1 MLGWGWGSCLPGWT
15 ALALSVTYGFN
26 DGSEQTILVP
36 ASCTAEFLRNH
47 TIIEYFGRRCIGL
60 TAVGPGMATEL
71 DVHAAL
77 KSIIMLDIRLA
88 GKFDEYAHP
97 FDTLESLPIGNIR
110 LPLYAITILLIKMLF
125 SESSGIFCQATH
137 FGHTAVFD
145 RMYTNLADEI
155 LVMQRES
162 VDTSDVMHIIA
173 SRTLEIETAI
183 EEYVANIPAIYGCVS
198 H

>member
-1 MLGWGWGSCLPGWT
+1 MLDYTT
-15 ALALSVTYGFN
+15 ATYGFD
-26 DGSEQTILVP
+26 DGTELTMLVP
-36 ASCTAEFLRNH
+36 ASCTAEFLRNRA
-47 TIIEYFGRRCIGL
+47 IIGHFGVRCTGL
-60 TAVGPGMATEL
+60 TAVGPGMATDL
-71 DVHAAL
+71 DVRAAL
-77 KSIIMLDIRLA
+77 KSAIMLDIRLA
-88 GKFDEYAHP
+88 AKKIIRSDHYMNLGMYAP
-97 FDTLESLPIGNIR
+97 SFDTLESLPIGNIR

>member
-1 MLGWGWGSCLPGWT
+1 VS
-15 ALALSVTYGFN
+15 A
-26 DGSEQTILVP
+26 IL
-36 ASCTAEFLRNH
+36 
-47 TIIEYFGRRCIGL
+47 IQ
-60 TAVGPGMATEL
+60 
-71 DVHAAL
+71 
-77 KSIIMLDIRLA
+77 
-88 GKFDEYAHP
+88 
-97 FDTLESLPIGNIR
+97 
-110 LPLYAITILLIKMLF
+110 MLF
-125 SESSGIFCQATH
+125 SGSSGIYYQATH

-155 LVMQRES
+155 LVMQRKS

>member
-1 MLGWGWGSCLPGWT
+1 MLDYT
-15 ALALSVTYGFN
+15 TVTYGFN

-88 GKFDEYAHP
+88 AKNIIHSDHYINLGMYAP
-97 FDTLESLPIGNIR
+97 SFDTLESLPAGNLR
-110 LPLYAITILLIKMLF
+110 WPLLTITAILIQMIF
-125 SESSGIFCQATH
+125 SESSGIFCQAKH
-137 FGHTAVFD
+137 FRHMD
-145 RMYTNLADEI
+145 KIERMYTELADKI
-155 LVMQRES
+155 LAMQMEGA
-162 VDTSDVMHIIA
+162 DPSDVMHIIA

-183 EEYVANIPAIYGCVS
+183 EEYVANIPAIYGS